1 MQNLKTTKKMHYFY
15 ISFFGGSL
23 LLSLEKTKKIENQKK
38 QKNAKRKNYK
48 KYFISFFMVGGQGTP
63 PMQLEVTFNFA
74 QLVPSPEKRRRGYP
88 YTLLRCCNTLTVWSY
103 GFVPI
108 VLMVLCLLVSSTTK
122 MFSDLNSAASQE
134 ERSLQSMS

>member
-1 MQNLKTTKKMHYFY
+1 MQNLKTTKMHYFY
-15 ISFFGGSL
+15 ISFFGFIASQL
-23 LLSLEKTKKIENQKK
+23 RKKTENQKK
-38 QKNAKRKNYK
+38 NAKPKNYK
-48 KYFISFFMVGGQGTP
+48 KNTLFLFFWVGGQGTP